1 MTTHKKLTGDPNCP
15 KDVRQVK
22 RLLLTIKKFIHMIS
36 IDNSINSEEDVEYD
50 ERYDNEEFEKLRSD
64 NNSKLA

>member
-1 MTTHKKLTGDPNCP
+1 
-15 KDVRQVK
+15 
-22 RLLLTIKKFIHMIS
+22 MIS